1 MNEPAERIVATRS
14 PEQTR
19 ELGEAVARALPDGAL
34 VALFGDLGAGKTAF
48 VQGMARAA
56 GVPPEIPVVSPTYTL
71 IHEYPGQRALIHVDL
86 YRLDGGA
93 DLEEIGLYELMDGE
107 ALVAVE
113 WADRLHPGD
122 LGAHL
127 AVRLAVADA
136 PPSTDDLALTDEP
149 AREITLAAGGGSAAG
164 WMDRIAYALKELE
177 WL

>member
-1 MNEPAERIVATRS
+1 MNGSAHRIVTTHS

-19 ELGEAVARALPDGAL
+19 ALGEAVARALPDGAV

-86 YRLDGGA
+86 YRLAGGA
-93 DLEEIGLYELMDGE
+93 DLEEIGLFELMDGDG
-107 ALVAVE
+107 LVAVE
-113 WADRLHPGD
+113 WADRLDPAD

-127 AVRLAVADA
+127 AVRLTL
-136 PPSTDDLALTDEP
+136 TDDSVRDIAI
-149 AREITLAAGGGSAAG
+149 AAAGGTAAH
-164 WMDRIAYALKELE
+164 WMDRIASAIKELE

>member
-1 MNEPAERIVATRS
+1 MTGSGPLAVVSRS

-19 ELGEAVARALPDGAL
+19 ALGEIAARCMPDGAT

-71 IHEYPGQRALIHVDL
+71 IHEYPGRRPLIHVDL
-86 YRLDGGA
+86 YRLAGGV

-113 WADRLHPGD
+113 WADRLDPAELD
-122 LGAHL
+122 AHL
-127 AVRLAVADA
+127 AVRLSLADERIRNVSIA
-136 PPSTDDLALTDEP
+136 
-149 AREITLAAGGGSAAG
+149 AAGDATAG
-164 WMDRIAYALKELE
+164 WMDRIATALKELA

>member
-1 MNEPAERIVATRS
+1 MKGPAERIANTAS

-19 ELGEAVARALPDGAL
+19 ALGEAVARALPDGAL
-34 VALFGDLGAGKTAF
+34 VALFGDLGAGKTVF

-71 IHEYPGQRALIHVDL
+71 IHEYPGQRTLIHVDL
-86 YRLDGGA
+86 YRLAGGA
-93 DLEEIGLYELMDGE
+93 DLEEIGLYELMDGD

-113 WADRLHPGD
+113 WAERLDPAD

-127 AVRLAVADA
+127 SVRLKMTEDPV
-136 PPSTDDLALTDEP
+136 
-149 AREITLAAGGGSAAG
+149 REIALGAVGGGAG
-164 WMDRIAYALKELE
+164 EWMDRIASALKELA

>member
-1 MNEPAERIVATRS
+1 MTDAETLSVVSRS

-19 ELGEAVARALPDGAL
+19 ELGEATARSLPDGAT

-71 IHEYPGQRALIHVDL
+71 IHEYPGRRMLIHVDL
-86 YRLDGGA
+86 YRLAGGA

-113 WADRLHPGD
+113 WADRLDPAD
-122 LGAHL
+122 LESHLSARLSILDERVRRIEFAAVGGAAADWIRRIDT
-127 AVRLAVADA
+127 AV
-136 PPSTDDLALTDEP
+136 
-149 AREITLAAGGGSAAG
+149 
-164 WMDRIAYALKELE
+164 KELA